1 MNRKHYRAIAEI
13 VRCIGNTYRGN
24 YIHKL
29 LANKLANYFAIDNP
43 RFDRGK
49 FLKVCEL

>member
-1 MNRKHYRAIAEI
+1 MTKKHYRAIAEI

-29 LANKLANYFAIDNP
+29 LANKLAYYFAADNSL
-43 RFDRGK
+43 FDRDK
-49 FLKVCEL
+49 FLKACGL